1 MNFNW
6 LKNKKFTVIAAVL
19 STMLA
24 AGTLADVQMFQNQTL
39 TPWKNV

>member
-24 AGTLADVQMFQNQTL
+24 AGTACRMFKCFKIRL
-39 TPWKNV
+39 